1 MPSGT
6 GASTLSTLP
15 DVPFSIDPVS
25 FMQLTERNEQPLDA
39 IATPGPAS
47 QSTFYLPK
55 SGVASKLELVFT
67 GTLTVAA
74 AGGGQTQP
82 TPSPRWPYGLLGG
95 FKLGAGLGAELWD
108 CDGLDLAS
116 LLHANHP
123 YYTDLVDLF
132 PGGFMGSGGVLAPGT
147 YPVYLT
153 YEIPIA
159 VDQTSL
165 VAALF
170 LQSSSANVAGQIL
183 QAPMSDLIVT
193 GGTASLWTLAGSWIP
208 KLTTWSIPIDSKGGL
223 VLPDINHV
231 HIGAGIRQPLLGTGR
246 QPAAVQ
252 RTAGTLQRLFVRVEN
267 TRTSFLGAG
276 PSFAANASIDQLQ
289 INYGLTQ
296 TPLIFNPAGQLASK
310 NNRDYGAPL
319 PYDTYCYD
327 TVRENPARD
336 AIILQGVTEL
346 KALVYPDPAVAVQ
359 AGAAVRLFEE
369 ILI

>member
-6 GASTLSTLP
+6 GASTLSMLP
-15 DVPFSIDPVS
+15 DVPFSVDPAR
-25 FMQLTERNEQPLDA
+25 FMMLTERNEQPLDA
-39 IATPGPAS
+39 IPTPGPAS

-67 GTLTVAA
+67 GTLTVTA
-74 AGGGQTQP
+74 AGTGQTQP

-116 LLHANHP
+116 LIHVNHP
-123 YYTDLVDLF
+123 FFNEMVDLY
-132 PGGFMGSGGVLAPGT
+132 PGGFMGSGGALAPGN

-153 YEIPIA
+153 YEVPLS
-159 VDQTSL
+159 VDQVSL

-183 QAPMSDLIVT
+183 QAPMSDLIVA
-193 GGTASLWTLAGSWIP
+193 GGTTALWSISGSWIP
-208 KLTTWSIPIDSKGGL
+208 KLTTWSIPVDQKGGL

-252 RTAGTLQRLFVRVEN
+252 RTAGVLQRLFLRVEN

-276 PSFAANASIDQLQ
+276 PSFAAASSIDQVQ

-296 TPLIFNPAGQLASK
+296 TPLIFNPAALLASR
-310 NNRDYGAPL
+310 NGRDYGQPL
-319 PYDTYCYD
+319 PYDTYVYD

-359 AGAAVRLFEE
+359 PGAAVRLFEE